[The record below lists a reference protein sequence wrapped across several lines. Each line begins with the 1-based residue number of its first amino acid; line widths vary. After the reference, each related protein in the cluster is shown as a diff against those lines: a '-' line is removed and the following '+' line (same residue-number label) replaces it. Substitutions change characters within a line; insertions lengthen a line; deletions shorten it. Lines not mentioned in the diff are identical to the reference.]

1 MKPLFTGTGTA
12 LITPFKNGEI
22 DWDALDNLVESQI
35 AGGVSALIAAGT
47 TGEPS
52 TMTWDEHIEVI
63 RFVAE
68 RAKDRACVIAGTGS
82 NCTREVIHAANVV
95 KDFGVAAQLVVTPYY
110 NKSTQEGLVAHYT
123 EIAEKTSLP
132 IVVYNVPSRTG
143 VNIQPATLQKICRLP
158 QVVAVK
164 EANADVA
171 QAMEKINLVGDNAA
185 FYCGNDDLTIPLMVL
200 GFQGVISVLSN
211 VMPAETSK
219 MTSLAL
225 SGNWAEAS
233 KIRCKVFPPSR
244 IDTFDFFIGGYRIL
258 IFIII
263 LNLVQQFKSHH
274 QYKSKIILRHLCCP
288 AKYNIFISF
297 FYHRI
302 LFKTY
307 NSNCGSSKFSRLL
320 AGLNGL
326 CCSTLRTADNQ
337 RILSACLWCS
347 IYKLVTGIVTYF

>member
-143 VNIQPATLQKICRLP
+143 CNLLP
-158 QVVAVK
+158 ETCAALAGHPRIAAVK
-164 EANADVA
+164 EASGNISQIVSLFHKAEAHLDV
-171 QAMEKINLVGDNAA
+171 
-185 FYCGNDDLTIPLMVL
+185 YSGNDDQIVPILAM
-200 GFQGVISVLSN
+200 GGEGCISVLSN
-211 VMPAETSK
+211 VLPKEAVRLCELFFSGDVRGAA
-219 MTSLAL
+219 AL
-225 SGNWAEAS
+225 Q
-233 KIRCKVFPPSR
+233 C
-244 IDTFDFFIGGYRIL
+244 
-258 IFIII
+258 
-263 LNLVQQFKSHH
+263 
-274 QYKSKIILRHLCCP
+274 
-288 AKYNIFISF
+288 
-297 FYHRI
+297 
-302 LFKTY
+302 
-307 NSNCGSSKFSRLL
+307 RLL
-320 AGLNGL
+320 PVIDALFSEVNPIPVKAALAKMGYGTD
-326 CCSTLRTADNQ
+326 TLRLPLTPMEEGRRAVLLNA
-337 RILSACLWCS
+337 LKAWG
-347 IYKLVTGIVTYF
+347 V

>member
-110 NKSTQEGLVAHYT
+110 NQSTQEGLVAHYT

-143 VNIQPATLQKICRLP
+143 VNIQPATLEKICRLP

-164 EANADVA
+164 EANPDVA
-171 QAMEKINLVGDNAA
+171 RRRNLLLRQRRPDDSADGAGLPGRHFRAEQRHARRNEQDDVPRALRQLGGSVQDAA
-185 FYCGNDDLTIPLMVL
+185 RPAADGEGAVL
-200 GFQGVISVLSN
+200 RNQPDSLQGCYEHDGHVPQRTASAADSHAGSQ
-211 VMPAETSK
+211 PAEARRHYAR
-219 MTSLAL
+219 L
-225 SGNWAEAS
+225 EA
-233 KIRCKVFPPSR
+233 
-244 IDTFDFFIGGYRIL
+244 DL
-258 IFIII
+258 IAD
-263 LNLVQQFKSHH
+263 L
-274 QYKSKIILRHLCCP
+274 HLQMRLK
-288 AKYNIFISF
+288 AAI
-297 FYHRI
+297 
-302 LFKTY
+302 KT
-307 NSNCGSSKFSRLL
+307 N
-320 AGLNGL
+320 
-326 CCSTLRTADNQ
+326 
-337 RILSACLWCS
+337 
-347 IYKLVTGIVTYF
+347 

>member
-1 MKPLFTGTGTA
+1 MSIGRLREDKLFDYRFVCLSHNTVRGAAGGGILTAELLCRKGTFRTGCNAKNRINIWKEVITMKPLFTGTGTA

-95 KDFGVAAQLVVTPYY
+95 KDFGVAAQLVVTPTTTSPRRRDWWRTTRRLP
-110 NKSTQEGLVAHYT
+110 K
-123 EIAEKTSLP
+123 KTSLP

-143 VNIQPATLQKICRLP
+143 VNIQPATLEKICRLP

-164 EANADVA
+164 EANPDVA
-171 QAMEKINLVGDNAA
+171 QAMEKINLVGDDAT

-225 SGNWAEAS
+225 SGNWAGS
-233 KIRCKVFPPSR
+233 
-244 IDTFDFFIGGYRIL
+244 
-258 IFIII
+258 
-263 LNLVQQFKSHH
+263 VQD
-274 QYKSKIILRHLCCP
+274 
-288 AKYNIFISF
+288 A
-297 FYHRI
+297 
-302 LFKTY
+302 
-307 NSNCGSSKFSRLL
+307 
-320 AGLNGL
+320 A
-326 CCSTLRTADNQ
+326 
-337 RILSACLWCS
+337 
-347 IYKLVTGIVTYF
+347 

>member
-123 EIAEKTSLP
+123 EIAEKTRKIAVSSTQYVSIMITEPMILP
-132 IVVYNVPSRTG
+132 IAVSSVSTPRCSTSLILSRSF
-143 VNIQPATLQKICRLP
+143 
-158 QVVAVK
+158 VAR
-164 EANADVA
+164 
-171 QAMEKINLVGDNAA
+171 
-185 FYCGNDDLTIPLMVL
+185 LTISP
-200 GFQGVISVLSN
+200 
-211 VMPAETSK
+211 
-219 MTSLAL
+219 
-225 SGNWAEAS
+225 
-233 KIRCKVFPPSR
+233 
-244 IDTFDFFIGGYRIL
+244 
-258 IFIII
+258 
-263 LNLVQQFKSHH
+263 
-274 QYKSKIILRHLCCP
+274 
-288 AKYNIFISF
+288 
-297 FYHRI
+297 
-302 LFKTY
+302 
-307 NSNCGSSKFSRLL
+307 
-320 AGLNGL
+320 GL
-326 CCSTLRTADNQ
+326 CPS
-337 RILSACLWCS
+337 
-347 IYKLVTGIVTYF
+347 

>member
-47 TGEPS
+47 TGEPA

-63 RFVAE
+63 RFVAYCV
-68 RAKDRACVIAGTGS
+68 DRVAGRVPVIAGTGA
-82 NCTREVIHAANVV
+82 NDTQVARENALAAERL
-95 KDFGVAAQLVVTPYY
+95 GVDGLLIVTPYY

-123 EIAEKTSLP
+123 EIAEKTTLP

-164 EANADVA
+164 EANPDVA
-171 QAMEKINLVGDNAA
+171 QAMEKINLVGDDAT

-233 KIRCKVFPPSR
+233 QMQRDLLPMVKALFCETSPIPCKAAMSMMGMCRNELRLP
-244 IDTFDFFIGGYRIL
+244 L
-258 IFIII
+258 IPMQEA
-263 LNLVQQFKSHH
+263 NQQK
-274 QYKSKIILRHLCCP
+274 
-288 AKYNIFISF
+288 
-297 FYHRI
+297 
-302 LFKTY
+302 
-307 NSNCGSSKFSRLL
+307 L
-320 AGLNGL
+320 ADIMRG
-326 CCSTLRTADNQ
+326 
-337 RILSACLWCS
+337 W
-347 IYKLVTGIVTYF
+347 KLI